1 MINSFKI
8 TTLLFGLLNI
18 GFFILWLWDFSLM
31 GTLLGVEILGER
43 NLIPFL
49 FLALGLFSIVSSM
62 LSEAKPRVMLLLV
75 ILIISLATLFVN
87 VEFILKGELKG
98 MTFISTSF
106 IILGITSLW
115 NESKF
120 NEPGQSIIK

>member
-18 GFFILWLWDFSLM
+18 GLFILWLWDFSLM

-43 NLIPFL
+43 NLIPFF
-49 FLALGLFSIVSSM
+49 FLALGLFSIVSSK

-75 ILIISLATLFVN
+75 ILFISLATLFVN

-106 IILGITSLW
+106 FILGITSLW

-120 NEPGQSIIK
+120 NEHVNP